1 MPRTEDE
8 EEDEELVVDTDVVSL
23 VNHGRSATSVAVTVI
38 IHMTAQLPTITKW
51 EMEFVDEEMKI
62 DRISPVHP
70 GQIIAVVLDLEVEAA
85 VVEDGMAV
93 EEVSGEEAAEEE
105 VDRITRCINW
115 RKRVDESLERSWK
128 AMNTRKME
136 IQSLRI
142 FIEGCHYF
150 AHGNP
155 SRHKDGI

>member
-1 MPRTEDE
+1 MHTEDE
-8 EEDEELVVDTDVVSL
+8 EEDEELVVDTDGIPP
-23 VNHGRSATSVAVTVI
+23 VNHGRSATSVVVTVI
-38 IHMTAQLPTITKW
+38 IHTTAQLPMITKW
-51 EMEFVDEEMKI
+51 EMESVDEEMKM
-62 DRISPVHP
+62 DHISTVHP
-70 GQIIAVVLDLEVEAA
+70 EQVIAVVPDLEVEVA
-85 VVEDGMAV
+85 VVEDGMVV
-93 EEVSGEEAAEEE
+93 EEVSEEEAAEEE
-105 VDRITRCINW
+105 VDQMTRCINW

-142 FIEGCHYF
+142 FIKGCHYC